1 MFAKISTFA
10 KVVNIKYINMHF
22 STLFNYCPRCGS
34 GSFVNNNVK
43 SKRCESCNFVM
54 YVNASAAVAAF
65 IINTNNELLVCKRAK
80 DPEKGTFDLPGGFVD
95 DNETAE
101 QAVIREIKE
110 ELNADVIES
119 AYVFS
124 LPNLY
129 EYSGWTLPTLDL
141 FFVCKLK
148 NYAALK
154 AGDDVESC
162 FFIPIDQINPSQFGL
177 KSIRKGVEL
186 FKNQF

>member
-1 MFAKISTFA
+1 M
-10 KVVNIKYINMHF
+10 YI
-22 STLFNYCPRCGS
+22 
-34 GSFVNNNVK
+34 
-43 SKRCESCNFVM
+43 
-54 YVNASAAVAAF
+54 NASAAVAAF
-65 IINTNNELLVCKRAK
+65 IVNAKGELLVCKRAK

-101 QAVIREIKE
+101 QAIIREIKE
-110 ELNADVIES
+110 ELDADVIES
-119 AYVFS
+119 SYLFS

-129 EYSGWTLPTLDL
+129 EYSGWTIPTLDL

-148 NYAALK
+148 DYSELK

-162 FFIPIDQINPSQFGL
+162 FFVPVNQINPMQFGL
-177 KSIRKGVEL
+177 KSIKKGVEL

>member
-1 MFAKISTFA
+1 
-10 KVVNIKYINMHF
+10 MHF
-22 STLFNYCPRCGS
+22 SSLFQYCPQCGS
-34 GSFVNNNVK
+34 KSFVNNNEK

-54 YVNASAAVAAF
+54 YINASAAVAAF
-65 IINTNNELLVCKRAK
+65 IVNAKGELLVCKRAK

-101 QAVIREIKE
+101 QAIIREIKE
-110 ELNADVIES
+110 ELDADVIES
-119 AYVFS
+119 SYLFS

-129 EYSGWTLPTLDL
+129 EYSGWTIPTLDL

-148 NYAALK
+148 DYSELK

-162 FFIPIDQINPSQFGL
+162 FFVPVNQINPMQFGL
-177 KSIRKGVEL
+177 KSIKKGVEL